1 MRIQYSPLGTFLYWI
16 SDLFMKMGKQIRN
29 LSWWLNCYAYDLF
42 PKWYFA
48 VLYTQHLQ
56 LNCHHVLYIN
66 IQHKHLY
73 TKETSKNPLEFLKG
87 TELVTWPR
95 TLNPVLWLVG
105 RHQIVEEI
113 VQLIG
118 QVTSSVPCKDSNTN
132 FRKVNCLLNC
142 FLPYR
147 RKRNPTKC
155 LTSII
160 PLKCDHWEKKIPC
173 FSFLQGIGKT
183 NVVSCITQSFL
194 QGSSLNIC
202 CTYKF
207 M

>member
-1 MRIQYSPLGTFLYWI
+1 MDCWFQLFQVIG
-16 SDLFMKMGKQIRN
+16 DLFIKMRKKIQN
-29 LSWWLNCYAYDLF
+29 LSWWLDFYAYDLF

-66 IQHKHLY
+66 IRHKHLY
-73 TKETSKNPLEFLKG
+73 TKETSKYPLEFLKG

-105 RHQIVEEI
+105 QHQIDEGN
-113 VQLIG
+113 VQLIC

-160 PLKCDHWEKKIPC
+160 PLKCVHWEKKYHV
-173 FSFLQGIGKT
+173 FLSCRALEKQMLW
-183 NVVSCITQSFL
+183 VVSPNHF
-194 QGSSLNIC
+194 
-202 CTYKF
+202 YRVPH
-207 M
+207 